1 MKKVSLRTSVVISTY
16 NGERFIIEQLESIRK
31 QTVLVDEVIISDDGS
46 NDNTVGVINE
56 YLRTYGLNENW
67 SISVNRKNKGW
78 IQNFHD
84 LLYMA
89 HNDIVFLCDQDDI
102 WFSDKVEKMLNVMEH
117 NKAIKCL
124 AASFEP
130 YFMDGEKINLPN
142 FYKIQMLNDGIL
154 QKIQLTPKTVHLMA
168 EGCTMCVR
176 KEFLLEVQKYWFSG
190 WTHEEFLWK
199 TALCKD
205 GMYKINI
212 ATLHR
217 RLHSNNVSRQ
227 GMRSAEKR
235 IRHLT
240 VEYESFKVMSDI
252 LQGTTKNDKNSKL
265 LEDLLRM
272 SKLRIELIKN
282 KAYIN
287 LLPLAAKYITLY
299 QNKKSYFAEL
309 LIAVKS

>member
-1 MKKVSLRTSVVISTY
+1 MSLRTSVVISTY

-168 EGCTMCVR
+168 EGCTM
-176 KEFLLEVQKYWFSG
+176 
-190 WTHEEFLWK
+190 
-199 TALCKD
+199 
-205 GMYKINI
+205 
-212 ATLHR
+212 
-217 RLHSNNVSRQ
+217 
-227 GMRSAEKR
+227 
-235 IRHLT
+235 
-240 VEYESFKVMSDI
+240 
-252 LQGTTKNDKNSKL
+252 
-265 LEDLLRM
+265 
-272 SKLRIELIKN
+272 
-282 KAYIN
+282 
-287 LLPLAAKYITLY
+287 
-299 QNKKSYFAEL
+299 
-309 LIAVKS
+309 